1 MTVASFELQ
10 QRRKGQS
17 RIPHAGQPEVSTR
30 GSSDF
35 SEEKLHQTI
44 HQEDLRNSESLGLVL
59 GTGLQMTWWNRSSIA
74 CARRTRPLAS
84 G

>member
-10 QRRKGQS
+10 QRRKDQS

-30 GSSDF
+30 DSSGF

-44 HQEDLRNSESLGLVL
+44 HQGDLRNQENLGSVL
-59 GTGLQMTWWNRSSIA
+59 GTGLQTS
-74 CARRTRPLAS
+74 
-84 G
+84 